1 MTKDSFIIS
10 QKTIIEFSLQLW
22 FPGYQ
27 CIKTCSS
34 PWPSTTPPGLFGK
47 RSPTKSYMVVD
58 QNQLWFEWDFSPNS
72 NYKCRYNLV
81 LFHPSL
87 WQKESQVGFIFS
99 ITILIFLLLLRP
111 GVAFC
116 TSLPRTSCWPPTPG
130 CSAKAPTSK
139 LSWFVQAPHGDY
151 QAN

>member
-1 MTKDSFIIS
+1 MEGGGSFFLHIDSTED
-10 QKTIIEFSLQLW
+10 KRLLYYLPKAIIEFSLQLW

-34 PWPSTTPPGLFGK
+34 PWHSTTPPGLFGK

-87 WQKESQVGFIFS
+87 WQKESQVRFIFS
-99 ITILIFLLLLRP
+99 IFAILTFFLRP

-116 TSLPRTSCWPPTPG
+116 TSRPRTSC
-130 CSAKAPTSK
+130 
-139 LSWFVQAPHGDY
+139 
-151 QAN
+151 